1 MRKSSSA
8 DRCRAIDGKTQRK
21 FSRPVAIAAIRSDV
35 ITKNTVEIK
44 EKEVMRK
51 GVALVGG
58 LGLGAALMYIFDPDR
73 GKGRR
78 ARIRDKVDSA
88 AHKLSDAA
96 EKMGRDIG
104 NRAQGVMAETKSLFR
119 QEEVPNDVL
128 VQRVRSRFGRLPVE
142 IGGCEVLAHDGIVTL
157 RGEIAAD

>member
-1 MRKSSSA
+1 
-8 DRCRAIDGKTQRK
+8 
-21 FSRPVAIAAIRSDV
+21 
-35 ITKNTVEIK
+35 
-44 EKEVMRK
+44 MRK

-88 AHKLSDAA
+88 THKVGDAA
-96 EKMGRDIG
+96 GKMRRDIS
-104 NRAQGVMAETKSLFR
+104 NRAQGVMAETRSLFR
-119 QEEVPNDVL
+119 QEEVPDDVL

-142 IGGCEVLAHDGIVTL
+142 IGGFEVLAHDGIVTL
-157 RGEIAAD
+157 RGEIAADEVPKVLRAARFVRGVKAVDNHLSTGPRQGGTPPISNEPQPLGA